1 MNSAD
6 ASTSLKRASSSGISG
21 AYCAL
26 TSTRGMVCTASTH
39 FSCLQPA
46 EYQVRREEHDACK
59 DGVLRVF
66 EAMVEALVARAKA
79 VADAGN
85 RERPDRRADQRQER
99 VRGERHPQRPGR
111 DGDERA

>member
-6 ASTSLKRASSSGISG
+6 ARTSLKRASSSGISG

-26 TSTRGMVCTASTH
+26 TSTRGMVCTASLH

-46 EYQVRREEHDACK
+46 EYQIRGEEQHPCN

-66 EAMVEALVARAKA
+66 EAMVEALVARAEA
-79 VADAGN
+79 VTDAGD
-85 RERPDRRADQRQER
+85 RECPDRRADQRQER
-99 VRGERHPQRPGR
+99 VRGERHPQRAR
-111 DGDERA
+111 GD